1 VARRLTKIYTRTGD
15 AGTTGL
21 ADGSRV
27 PKDQARIEAIG
38 AVDELNSALGVL
50 LAEDIPAAM
59 RNRLA
64 PIQHDLFD
72 LGGELSVPGHT
83 LVDEGHI
90 ARLEEE
96 LDALNADLPA
106 LKDFVLPGG
115 CRGAAA
121 AHLARTVCRRAER
134 RLVTLDRAEP
144 VAPALLQYLNRLS
157 DLLFVVARVLNREAG
172 APDILWEQG
181 KNRNN

>member
-1 VARRLTKIYTRTGD
+1 M
-15 AGTTGL
+15 
-21 ADGSRV
+21 
-27 PKDQARIEAIG
+27 
-38 AVDELNSALGVL
+38 
-50 LAEDIPAAM
+50 PAAM
-59 RNRLA
+59 RSRLA

-72 LGGELSVPGHT
+72 MGGELSVPGHT

-90 ARLEEE
+90 TRLEEA
-96 LDALNADLPA
+96 LDALNADLPS

-144 VAPALLQYLNRLS
+144 VAPTLLHYLNRLS
-157 DLLFVVARVLNREAG
+157 DLLFVVARTLNREAG

-181 KNRNN
+181 KNRK